1 MLDLIFLA
9 TTGALLLSTCLC
21 ILGNFVVWQRIS
33 YIGDSIAHSSLL
45 GLILAELLHTSVNI
59 ITIIICFIF
68 SILFVN
74 LNKKFKITKDS
85 LLIFNTQFSLSLG
98 FILLSIFSSGRLLN
112 NYFFGSILSID
123 INDIYIIFVILIFII
138 LLTYIYWEKLL
149 LITLNNTIANAEGI
163 NTKIFNIVFIFFL
176 SLVIAFSIKF
186 IGILLVP
193 SLLIL
198 PALASL
204 NIFNSPL
211 KSILFSIV
219 LSANA
224 ILLGIW
230 LSSIINIQPSPLI
243 SFILIIA
250 IILKVFITYIY
261 NKIKLFSP
269 SSRR

>member
-1 MLDLIFLA
+1 MDLILSA
-9 TTGALLLSTCLC
+9 TIGALLLSTCLC
-21 ILGNFVVWQRIS
+21 ILGSFIVWQKIS

-59 ITIIICFIF
+59 ITIIICFLF

-98 FILLSIFSSGRLLN
+98 FILLSVFSGGRLLN
-112 NYFFGSILSID
+112 NYFFGSILALNIT
-123 INDIYIIFVILIFII
+123 DIYIIFSILMVII

-163 NTKIFNIVFIFFL
+163 NSKSFNIIFIFFL

-198 PALASL
+198 PALISL
-204 NIFNSPL
+204 NVFNSPV
-211 KSILFSIV
+211 KSILFSILLAYVSVLFGIV
-219 LSANA
+219 LSY
-224 ILLGIW
+224 LT
-230 LSSIINIQPSPLI
+230 NIQPSPII
-243 SFILIIA
+243 SFMLIII
-250 IILKVFITYIY
+250 IILKIAFIYLY
-261 NKIKLFSP
+261 NRIKLSK
-269 SSRR
+269 SIVR